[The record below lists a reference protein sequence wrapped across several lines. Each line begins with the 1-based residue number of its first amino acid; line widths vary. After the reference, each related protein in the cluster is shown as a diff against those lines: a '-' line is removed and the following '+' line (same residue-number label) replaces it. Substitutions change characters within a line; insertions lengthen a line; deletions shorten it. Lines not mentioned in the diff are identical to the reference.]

1 MSRRNVNHDP
11 NGNGEN
17 WGRFLKDIQDP
28 QVIGILNDDP
38 AMRLNRGSARAN
50 GFKNKE
56 EALQEAIER
65 GKIQAQEAD
74 IIRRGRA
81 QKMGEFYAEVF
92 DAVLPKWAYA
102 AMVGG
107 RRWIGPLF
115 GYVWGNTP
123 GNVMD
128 EESKTPKLLPCN
140 TCWVARRRFIWF
152 GAPIQV
158 TYMKKDSEGVLK
170 ETPGAT
176 KFIWEKA

>member
-1 MSRRNVNHDP
+1 MSKRGINPDP
-11 NGNGEN
+11 NNKGEN
-17 WGRFLKDIQDP
+17 WPQFLKDTMDP
-28 QVIGILNDDP
+28 QVMAILSDDP
-38 AMRLNRGSARAN
+38 SMRLNRSSARAN

-56 EALQEAIER
+56 EALAEAVER

-74 IIRRGRA
+74 MIRRGRS

-92 DAVLPKWAYA
+92 EALLPKWAYA
-102 AMVGG
+102 AMIGG

-115 GYVWGNTP
+115 GYIWGNTP

-128 EESKTPKLLPCN
+128 EESKILKMLPCN

-152 GAPIQV
+152 GHPIQV
-158 TYMKKDSEGVLK
+158 TYMKKDSEGVLR